1 MKIEPKRVKKI
12 DSPLLIIGLGGTGSD
27 ALLTIMNKFNHRYEL
42 PVTTNGDVLDTPERT
57 AYLAFDTDVL
67 ELKSKKM
74 GDMSFRPEHIFQL
87 TIPARLGVGALP
99 EYITDW
105 WDNKITGYEIKNGAG
120 GIRQAGRFVLF
131 HNVDA
136 IVDKLK
142 TVIGTL
148 LATPAGGT
156 MGTLEIVLNTG
167 ISGGTGSGT
176 FLDMAY
182 LIRYVMER
190 DYPNVDYNF
199 MAYILMP
206 PVNVDKIPQIT
217 THKRNML
224 EATGFA
230 ALKELDFWMNY
241 PTHHYHFEQQYSAS
255 IKKEW
260 NSKPF
265 DNAVLMGNAKL
276 DGTLIVNAYDNCL
289 DVLSE
294 SVVNFFAHEDTGTN
308 GQISLRSHL
317 SNVTM
322 QGNFLQKPFPSNY
335 TYMTV
340 GAAVSDSQQEAMVTY
355 ETKLTFDRIHDLEK
369 VDKLQ
374 IDGSRH
380 AAPLLGQRA
389 GTEFMDRFLP
399 TNVDYFSGF
408 ASVCPDLDIFSDP
421 SWTPR
426 TVFESEPIH
435 GTWYQSWQHDCQL
448 EAKKYAYDEVKQLYT
463 RFQDLVKEY
472 ATNLNYGPYTL
483 SEFLKDPTDGFAHL
497 INEQVDLWDHHAS
510 SIRSELDNTFTHV
523 QTNLYSRMQSINK
536 LKQALDMMG
545 EAKKYFDGCRTLF
558 QVERDYELANAM
570 SLELHDLKK
579 AVSAYYDTILP
590 SFCGLLSNAG
600 LSLQKDVQELD
611 TQISTGDIATVNQL
625 KSYINTAFG
634 NPQQDQQAVRVISRM
649 IDLSQTIRVNNMG
662 TLEGMTE
669 AREQLLHAADRF
681 VLESAQNINGINM
694 DHLVEIT
701 MPDST
706 QQERIDY
713 IAQTILP
720 KLKTSAQTMLPL
732 IVTTAAAD
740 QYIPYA
746 YVSVPNNAP
755 LIDKGVEAYQKEE
768 HITPKKSDVS
778 DKIYWLNT
786 FNCVPLYMY
795 TDLARLE
802 RVYDEASARNGVNGL
817 HLVQATTESGD
828 HMLRHDW
835 SLLPSPVVHQLEKL
849 EMPAVIAAKHA
860 EIMETLEQALQNHAA
875 ALSTTPSGQEQLQL
889 RLRMTADGR
898 PETMDQFDRK
908 LNAIVQNTAMSAE
921 EKIEKLK
928 TMADEGTVISKE
940 YSSYTQKFAE
950 AAGLRLGI
958 DHGDE
963 AEMKRVADN
972 TEKARLLAAEYIL
985 YAWYPH
991 LAEQMIAQKEMF
1003 RKLSEAIANEQ
1014 KSIQGAAG
1022 LQSFAKTFLLLYLN
1036 GTFIFGRT
1044 SVKYKDFRGEEAPL
1058 INKADLTDDELT
1070 VYNDFCAPLV
1080 LLSVLGT
1087 ETDARIDEHDRLY
1100 LNDTAKKL
1108 EASID
1113 NMSDEEYEA
1122 LRSKA
1127 AEFRSQ
1133 YAQTADAIKY
1143 SKGDLAKPVRENM
1156 IQLLQLMLSAAR
1168 IYA

>member
-1 MKIEPKRVKKI
+1 M
-12 DSPLLIIGLGGTGSD
+12 
-27 ALLTIMNKFNHRYEL
+27 
-42 PVTTNGDVLDTPERT
+42 
-57 AYLAFDTDVL
+57 
-67 ELKSKKM
+67 
-74 GDMSFRPEHIFQL
+74 
-87 TIPARLGVGALP
+87 
-99 EYITDW
+99 
-105 WDNKITGYEIKNGAG
+105 
-120 GIRQAGRFVLF
+120 
-131 HNVDA
+131 
-136 IVDKLK
+136 
-142 TVIGTL
+142 
-148 LATPAGGT
+148 
-156 MGTLEIVLNTG
+156 
-167 ISGGTGSGT
+167 
-176 FLDMAY
+176 
-182 LIRYVMER
+182 
-190 DYPNVDYNF
+190 
-199 MAYILMP
+199 
-206 PVNVDKIPQIT
+206 
-217 THKRNML
+217 
-224 EATGFA
+224 
-230 ALKELDFWMNY
+230 
-241 PTHHYHFEQQYSAS
+241 
-255 IKKEW
+255 
-260 NSKPF
+260 
-265 DNAVLMGNAKL
+265 
-276 DGTLIVNAYDNCL
+276 
-289 DVLSE
+289 
-294 SVVNFFAHEDTGTN
+294 
-308 GQISLRSHL
+308 
-317 SNVTM
+317 
-322 QGNFLQKPFPSNY
+322 
-335 TYMTV
+335 
-340 GAAVSDSQQEAMVTY
+340 
-355 ETKLTFDRIHDLEK
+355 
-369 VDKLQ
+369 
-374 IDGSRH
+374 
-380 AAPLLGQRA
+380 
-389 GTEFMDRFLP
+389 
-399 TNVDYFSGF
+399 
-408 ASVCPDLDIFSDP
+408 
-421 SWTPR
+421 
-426 TVFESEPIH
+426 
-435 GTWYQSWQHDCQL
+435 
-448 EAKKYAYDEVKQLYT
+448 
-463 RFQDLVKEY
+463 
-472 ATNLNYGPYTL
+472 
-483 SEFLKDPTDGFAHL
+483 
-497 INEQVDLWDHHAS
+497 
-510 SIRSELDNTFTHV
+510 
-523 QTNLYSRMQSINK
+523 
-536 LKQALDMMG
+536 
-545 EAKKYFDGCRTLF
+545 
-558 QVERDYELANAM
+558 
-570 SLELHDLKK
+570 
-579 AVSAYYDTILP
+579 
-590 SFCGLLSNAG
+590 
-600 LSLQKDVQELD
+600 
-611 TQISTGDIATVNQL
+611 
-625 KSYINTAFG
+625 
-634 NPQQDQQAVRVISRM
+634 
-649 IDLSQTIRVNNMG
+649 
-662 TLEGMTE
+662 
-669 AREQLLHAADRF
+669 
-681 VLESAQNINGINM
+681 
-694 DHLVEIT
+694 
-701 MPDST
+701 
-706 QQERIDY
+706 
-713 IAQTILP
+713 
-720 KLKTSAQTMLPL
+720 
-732 IVTTAAAD
+732 
-740 QYIPYA
+740 
-746 YVSVPNNAP
+746 
-755 LIDKGVEAYQKEE
+755 
-768 HITPKKSDVS
+768 S

-1143 SKGDLAKPVRENM
+1143 SKGDLAKPVREKM